1 MDLTGTSGMSQEESV
16 SEQLHSSYMSLLG
29 GAAWMTLT
37 VAAISVFIQALQR
50 HAQGPRL
57 IDCKRLN
64 ALVRY
69 LKRGR
74 IGIWYT
80 KIKGPWRLVAVSDA
94 AFRAQP
100 EDSSGLALRGC
111 VILLV
116 GENDKSPASQDAS
129 CHMLEYVCRRQRR
142 VIRSTYSGEL
152 NALVDTIELL
162 LVVQMTFYQIFG
174 NPGVTA
180 TEMAKKMENG
190 ELEPPVEAV
199 TDARSVFDSIAAQD
213 VGELQEGSLKLHL
226 LSVRDR
232 LASGTLRRL
241 WWSDTRDM
249 LADGLTKGAASRAQ
263 LVECGEKGLFRVVHQ
278 PAMTSCHSGRKY
290 TTGNSIC
297 NKNKQ
302 D

>member
-1 MDLTGTSGMSQEESV
+1 
-16 SEQLHSSYMSLLG
+16 
-29 GAAWMTLT
+29 MTLT
-37 VAAISVFIQALQR
+37 VAAISVYIQALQR
-50 HAQGPRL
+50 HAQAPRV

-80 KIKGPWRLVAVSDA
+80 KLKGPWRLVAVSDA

-116 GENDKSPASQDAS
+116 SDSDTSPASADAK
-129 CHMLEYVCRRQRR
+129 CHMLEFVCRRLRR

-162 LVVQMTFYQIFG
+162 LVIQMSLYQIYG

-180 TEMAKKMENG
+180 TEMAGLMENG
-190 ELEPPVEAV
+190 ELMPPVEAV

-232 LASGTLRRL
+232 LASGTLKRL

-249 LADGLTKGAASRAQ
+249 LADGLTKGTVSRNQ
-263 LVECGEKGLFRVVHQ
+263 LVECGEKGLYRVVHQ
-278 PAMTSCHSGRKY
+278 PAMTTTVNGRKV

-297 NKNKQ
+297 NQGKR